1 MSARITLTVENGP
14 LAGEEHAFTERRTC
28 LVGRA
33 EDCDLRLPSGPGYC
47 DVSRH
52 HCLLHLDPPAVWVR
66 DLGSRNGTRVNGAQ
80 IGHPA
85 GRDVVADGPPVFLP
99 SHELHDG
106 DKLLVGHTVFRV
118 RGATP
123 AAPPPVLLAS
133 GAGGGR
139 QAPAGQGEALSGTTA
154 ADLMTSQVVSIPAT
168 ATVLEAAALLTDKG
182 VTAVP
187 VVGADG
193 RAVGVLSRTDL
204 VAHDCEEATAAAPG
218 ADEARPSPSAG
229 RVLTVEKAGE
239 TRVGDIMTQFVFAV
253 APTTPA
259 AVVVD
264 AMLSLAV
271 HRLFVTDPQGVIVG
285 VISTTDVLRHLRPPA
300 GPAPAPAVSPV
311 CLISA
316 PA

>member
-1 MSARITLTVENGP
+1 MPARITLTVENGP
-14 LAGEEHAFTERRTC
+14 RAGEEHAFTDRRTC
-28 LVGRA
+28 LIGRA
-33 EDCDLRLPSGPGYC
+33 EDCDLRLPNGPGYC

-66 DLGSRNGTRVNGAQ
+66 DLGSRNGTRLNGRQ
-80 IGHPA
+80 IGRPA
-85 GRDVVADGPPVFLP
+85 ARDAVADGPPVFQP
-99 SHELHDG
+99 SYELHDG
-106 DKLLVGHTVFRV
+106 DELLVGHTVFRV

-123 AAPPPVLLAS
+123 AVPPPVLLAS

-139 QAPAGQGEALSGTTA
+139 QALALDVTTA
-154 ADLMTSQVVSIPAT
+154 ADLMTPHVVSIAPT
-168 ATVLEAAALLTDKG
+168 ATVGEAAALLTDKG

-204 VAHDCEEATAAAPG
+204 VAHDCEAADAAAPG
-218 ADEARPSPSAG
+218 ADEGRPGPAAG
-229 RVLTVEKAGE
+229 RVLRVEKAGE
-239 TRVGDIMTQFVFAV
+239 VRVGDIMTQFVFAV

-300 GPAPAPAVSPV
+300 GPAPVPAVSPV
-311 CLISA
+311 CLIPA